1 MIQPTLTAL
10 VRSPGPELVRCELTH
25 LIRQPIDIE
34 RATAQHREYQ
44 TALRAAGLEVIGLPA
59 DPAFPDG
66 VFVEDTA
73 VILDEV
79 AVLTSPAPQSRRG
92 ESAAI
97 RAALSPYRRCLQL
110 PPDAFLEG
118 GDVLRIGRTLFVGLS
133 SRTSESGVLALEAAV
148 SPFGYSV
155 VRTRVAGCLHLKSA
169 VCALDDET
177 VLINREWVDE
187 APFSR
192 LLKLDVP
199 RSEPFAANVLRLPD
213 RILVSSESAA
223 TQDLIRSRG
232 FRVISLEVSELH
244 KAEAGL
250 TCMSLHFNVVQ
261 PRRPDAEHSE
271 SRPIAAE

>member
-10 VRSPGPELVRCELTH
+10 VRSPGPELAQCELTH

-34 RATAQHREYQ
+34 RAAAQHREYQ
-44 TALRAAGLEVIGLPA
+44 AALRAAGLEVIGLPS
-59 DPAFPDG
+59 DSAFPDG

-73 VILDEV
+73 VVLDEV

-97 RAALSPYRRCLQL
+97 GAALSPYRRCLQL
-110 PPDAFLEG
+110 PPDALLEG
-118 GDVLRIGRTLFVGLS
+118 GDVLRVGRTLFVGLS
-133 SRTSESGVLALEAAV
+133 SRTNESGVSALEAAV
-148 SPFGYSV
+148 RPFGYSV
-155 VRTRVAGCLHLKSA
+155 ASSRVTGCLHLKSA

-177 VLINREWVDE
+177 VLINRNWVEE

-192 LLKLDVP
+192 FLKLDVP

-213 RILVSSESAA
+213 RILVSSEYDAA
-223 TQDLIRSRG
+223 QDLIQSRG
-232 FRVISLEVSELH
+232 FRMISLDVSELH

-250 TCMSLHFNVVQ
+250 TCMSLLFDVEHRAASDGHTEL
-261 PRRPDAEHSE
+261 RR
-271 SRPIAAE
+271 IATR